1 MSLNSNGDALIYYPR
16 NIITKQSMPDMDKLP
31 KNKTILQWTAVMMVL
46 NLLLPCHSQAGEG
59 PVGDAPDKFGDLW
72 DIPHIYSD
80 SNAFW
85 ITDLKLVGRYQWQN
99 ADVDSEQGNYS
110 SHESRRFRIG
120 TEAKILG
127 GDWKLKAEISINDE
141 FSPFYDYIT
150 DAYIKY
156 QGNPAFNLTI
166 GKHRPIWSYE
176 MATSSRKILTL
187 ERSLLV
193 NQVSPKKSTGISAR
207 GEIDNWSYVLG
218 LFSGD
223 IDDEL
228 GNLDDVSGFS
238 LASIGYDYSEKTRF
252 EQMAWRLDWAHNND
266 AANNAA
272 KPYRDSFSLSHSLK
286 QGVIGLHTDFIHAS
300 GYSDDAYGIILLPT
314 YDISDKLQLVARYT
328 RATGDNDNLKVQ
340 KRYEN
345 NVPHLTDNGLGENY
359 QSFYLGLNY
368 YINEH
373 KLKLMTGVEYAE
385 MEDAAG
391 DGGDY
396 NGWTVF
402 SGLRFYF

>member
-1 MSLNSNGDALIYYPR
+1 MEGANSTD
-16 NIITKQSMPDMDKLP
+16 
-31 KNKTILQWTAVMMVL
+31 
-46 NLLLPCHSQAGEG
+46 
-59 PVGDAPDKFGDLW
+59 
-72 DIPHIYSD
+72 
-80 SNAFW
+80 AFW

-99 ADVDSEQGNYS
+99 ADVDSDQGNYS

-120 TEAKILG
+120 AEAKILG
-127 GDWKLKAEISINDE
+127 GDWKLKTEININDE

-166 GKHRPIWSYE
+166 GKHRPVWSYE

-207 GEIDNWSYVLG
+207 GKIDNWSYVLG
-218 LFSGD
+218 LFSGN

-228 GNLDDVSGFS
+228 GNIDYESRFS
-238 LASIGYDYSEKTRF
+238 LASIGYDYSEKSRF
-252 EQMAWRLDWAHNND
+252 EQMTWRLDWIHNSN

-272 KPYRDSFSLSHSLK
+272 KPYRDSFSLNHSLK

-328 RATGDNDNLKVQ
+328 RATGDNDSLKVQ

-385 MEDAAG
+385 MKDDAD